1 MDFNGILAGIKRFIS
16 PPIPPAQPLE
26 RGQTVSSFPGYQA
39 EQSRGGFQ
47 APPQSVDMNTLGN
60 LLGGAANKVGDF
72 FGGLFPSKTYHFD
85 YRSPAPQATGAP
97 ASTPTPTIA
106 PMATAT
112 PAPSAPPSDLE
123 GVIRK
128 AMAAYGNPPVATL
141 SAELAQAGEGLPD
154 PLLPAVVSLKESSG
168 GKKLTYPNNFVN
180 ILQPGKFDYP
190 TPQSNIT
197 GEHGDDRWSF
207 KELLNEGSAYGKY
220 RKSGDLADFFQSYTP
235 PGGSNASL
243 EDQIAMYNLLKEKY
257 FSPYQ

>member
-1 MDFNGILAGIKRFIS
+1 MDFNGILEGIKRFIAPQV
-16 PPIPPAQPLE
+16 PPSQPLE
-26 RGQTVSSFPGYQA
+26 RGQTVSSFPGYQKPVPPP
-39 EQSRGGFQ
+39 EQ
-47 APPQSVDMNTLGN
+47 VDMNALGN
-60 LLGGAANKVGDF
+60 LLGGAANKVGNF
-72 FGGLFPSKTYHFD
+72 FSGLIPSKTYHYDF
-85 YRSPAPQATGAP
+85 RSPAPQATGAP
-97 ASTPTPTIA
+97 AATPTIA

-154 PLLPAVVSLKESSG
+154 PLLPAIVSLKESSG
-168 GKKLTYPNNFVN
+168 GKNLTHPNNFVN

-207 KELLNEGSAYGKY
+207 KELLNEGSPYAKY
-220 RKSGDLADFFQSYTP
+220 RNSGDLADFFRPYTP
-235 PGGSNASL
+235 PGGANASL
-243 EDQIAMYNLLKEKY
+243 EDQIAMYNALKEKY